1 MPAAVPDPAA
11 IEEAAPAKINLTLEI
26 LGRRAD
32 GYHELASLVVF
43 AEAGDRLWAALGEGL
58 RLDVE
63 GPFARSLSSEDN
75 LVLKAAKLLQEK
87 AGVSTGAALKLE
99 KNLPVASGIGG
110 GSADAAAALRAL
122 NRLWALGLSG
132 DELAGI
138 GTELGADVPVC
149 IESRSAFMTGIGERL
164 SPVTLPEGLHLLLV
178 NCRAPLATGDVFKAL
193 GAGAYDGR
201 RQEAPEPFDTFRE
214 FADWLAEHDNDLQV
228 PAVSLLP
235 ELEDVLGAIR
245 VQPGCHL
252 ARMSG
257 SGATCFGL
265 FDDTGRLEKAVARL
279 ADARPNWWCRA
290 ASVL

>member
-1 MPAAVPDPAA
+1 MPAAAPDPAA

-26 LGRRAD
+26 LGRRTD

-43 AEAGDRLWAALGEGL
+43 AEAGDRLWAAPSDTLTLE
-58 RLDVE
+58 VE
-63 GPFARSLSSEDN
+63 GSFAGSLSDEDN

-87 AGVSTGAALKLE
+87 AGVTAGAALKLE

-110 GSADAAAALRAL
+110 GSADAAATLRAL
-122 NRLWALGLSG
+122 NRLWALGLSPQ
-132 DELAGI
+132 DLAGI
-138 GTELGADVPVC
+138 GKELGADVPVC

-164 SPVTLPEGLHLLLV
+164 SPVALPDGLHLLLV
-178 NCRAPLATGDVFKAL
+178 NCGTPLSTGSVFKEL

-201 RQEAPEPFDTFRE
+201 GQDAPEPFDNFRE
-214 FADWLAEHDNDLQV
+214 FADWLAEHDNDLQGA
-228 PAVSLLP
+228 AVSLLP
-235 ELEDVLGAIR
+235 ELEEVLGAIR

-265 FDDTGRLEKAVARL
+265 FDDAGRLEKAAARL
-279 ADARPNWWCRA
+279 ADARPNWWCRPA
-290 ASVL
+290 AIL